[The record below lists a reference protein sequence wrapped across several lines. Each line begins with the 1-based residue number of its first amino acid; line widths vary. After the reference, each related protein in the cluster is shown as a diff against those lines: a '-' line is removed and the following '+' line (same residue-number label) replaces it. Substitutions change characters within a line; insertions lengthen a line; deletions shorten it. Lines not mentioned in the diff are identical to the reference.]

1 MFKSKLSLIII
12 IFLLGLLFVIFNKP
26 CSCLEFF
33 GNINNQCPN
42 ILIQKENSIF
52 LYNSKLAEIPG
63 VNPVKFNNLEDY
75 VEFTNWQRSKG
86 INCPVLFLQHSY
98 DAQGNPIYKQRP
110 SPTDLQGG
118 LPPNRPLYHKI
129 APVSKL
135 LDANHDD
142 PPYNKNSLPGFDP
155 NDQYIG
161 LNTPLDKMFIKT
173 SNGISANPMDPNWG
187 GGKYTQ
193 SLIDKGFYKDNEVS
207 IST

>member
-1 MFKSKLSLIII
+1 MFKRKLLPIII
-12 IFLLGLLFVIFNKP
+12 IFFLGLLFVIFNKP
-26 CSCLEFF
+26 YSCAEFF

-63 VNPVKFNNLEDY
+63 VNPIKFNNLEDY
-75 VEFTNWQRSKG
+75 VEFTNWQRSQD

-98 DAQGNPIYKQRP
+98 DTQGNPIYKQRP

-118 LPPNRPLYHKI
+118 LPPNPPLYHEI
-129 APVSKL
+129 APISKL

-161 LNTPLDKMFIKT
+161 LNTPLDKMFTKS
-173 SNGISANPMDPNWG
+173 SNGISPNPMDPNWG

-193 SLIDKGFYKDNEVS
+193 SLIDKDFYKDNEVS
-207 IST
+207 IYT